1 MSQATTTLLGAL
13 LGGIVGMLVA
23 YFGYR
28 QKEREMFYRALDWL
42 SGGTQRRSL
51 GIAAIESLWTY
62 PSFRSR
68 LSRSRPA
75 TPSSRFVDLSIPV
88 LANSAVYLLLAKD
101 QRLKA
106 HELKNLE
113 RIMRLLTETQLTP
126 DQRARHA
133 FHYSSVRDA
142 LDETSRRLAE
152 PSGGKAARDD
162 AVEELEEPTRAV
174 KAAADDLEK
183 QLRTMK
189 TKPTPYEL
197 TTLRTHIDDWLSRID
212 RLRVGDS

>member
-1 MSQATTTLLGAL
+1 
-13 LGGIVGMLVA
+13 
-23 YFGYR
+23 
-28 QKEREMFYRALDWL
+28 
-42 SGGTQRRSL
+42 
-51 GIAAIESLWTY
+51 
-62 PSFRSR
+62 
-68 LSRSRPA
+68 
-75 TPSSRFVDLSIPV
+75 V

-152 PSGGKAARDD
+152 PSGG
-162 AVEELEEPTRAV
+162 E
-174 KAAADDLEK
+174 AAAHERSSPSPGPSRYRRRRRCPHL
-183 QLRTMK
+183 
-189 TKPTPYEL
+189 P
-197 TTLRTHIDDWLSRID
+197 RTHP
-212 RLRVGDS
+212 RL